1 VEGFFYK
8 MKTEWN
14 KLKRVVI
21 SDAVVFDWVL
31 LIGFAVLALVAVNYN
46 ARARSIP
53 MALGIL
59 GTVLVFFQLIV
70 DMFPSLRRKLG
81 FVVES
86 GLLADQKKVSSS
98 EADNGNSAGGYGE
111 NHGKGRSEAI
121 QEWVKILRLILWIA
135 AFIVLL
141 GVTHY
146 LIAVGLFVVLVTR
159 IEAGESWVRSIVLAT
174 SVNAGFF
181 ILFDLILN
189 AQL

>member
-1 VEGFFYK
+1 
-8 MKTEWN
+8 MTH
-14 KLKRVVI
+14 KRNRFPRVII

-31 LIGFAVLALVAVNYN
+31 LIGFVVLAVFAVNYN

-59 GTVLVFFQLIV
+59 GTVMVSFQLIV
-70 DMFPSLRRKLG
+70 DMFPPLRRKLG

-86 GLLADQKKVSSS
+86 GLMADQKEESPT
-98 EADNGNSAGGYGE
+98 ETDNVNSAEAGNYGG
-111 NHGKGRSEAI
+111 NHGKGRTEAI
-121 QEWVKILRLILWIA
+121 QEWVKILRLIIWIA

-159 IEAGESWVRSIVLAT
+159 IEAGESWIRSIVLAV
-174 SVNAGFF
+174 SVNIGFF
-181 ILFDLILN
+181 ILFNLILN